1 MELKK
6 RAICCKA
13 LAILGVSAIFISCGG
28 GHSSTVGSPSS
39 GSSGI
44 AVTVA
49 PPSATLA
56 PGGTQLYTATVT
68 GTTDTS
74 VTWTAGGIQGGNST
88 FGTISSSGLYTAP
101 AVAPNPSTVK
111 ISAISVADSTKSG
124 TADAD
129 IRVHHDNQDPQSGA
143 IKLGTS
149 GGNSTDTTRSG
160 TSLFCCSGTLGSLV
174 SRAGTFYIL
183 SNNHVLADENRLPV
197 GSPIF
202 QPGLLDQGDST
213 LDQIAKL
220 ARLIPLAQRATNTV
234 DCAIA
239 EVLDRD
245 SVNPAVYEIGPLA
258 SDQPIPA
265 EVEMGVQKMGRTTH
279 RTTGSVFDTS
289 ADLLVEYRMGQLK
302 FQNQI
307 LIRDNNGNF
316 CRQGDSGA
324 LIIDQQTKRATALL
338 FGASNE
344 FTIANHLTEVLKA
357 LEVGLVS

>member
-1 MELKK
+1 MSLHGTGLAELSTAKSAAAEQFLNTTEAPLAFAATEAP
-6 RAICCKA
+6 RAFIAFAASAKPERNVVGVGMGPKLIEDRNTGEQCIRFYVKHKIRKA
-13 LAILGVSAIFISCGG
+13 AIAQAFLLPDRFKGFKTDVIESGRFYAYPPASAASARSGG
-28 GHSSTVGSPSS
+28 AGQERMRPAMPGCSVGFQFTGNEADSLMA
-39 GSSGI
+39 GTFG
-44 AVTVA
+44 AVV
-49 PPSATLA
+49 
-56 PGGTQLYTATVT
+56 
-68 GTTDTS
+68 
-74 VTWTAGGIQGGNST
+74 TAGG
-88 FGTISSSGLYTAP
+88 L
-101 AVAPNPSTVK
+101 
-111 ISAISVADSTKSG
+111 
-124 TADAD
+124 
-129 IRVHHDNQDPQSGA
+129 
-143 IKLGTS
+143 L
-149 GGNSTDTTRSG
+149 
-160 TSLFCCSGTLGSLV
+160 
-174 SRAGTFYIL
+174 YIL